1 MAAEMSLL
9 PAAIRIARARGMEFP
24 ADVDEYGLRVVNP
37 DFTSSRGFRWP
48 FPGSWAE
55 ASGPFL
61 DHRGPCP
68 RAEGDGICVARSW
81 RGMASAGIPAIT
93 VLLVGWRDADRLGE
107 GADKVRARRVFVV
120 DVTTVGAMLKVREV
134 GEGADL
140 HGSNLGGVNLRGADP
155 GSANLSYADLHDA
168 NLRGANLGSANL
180 YGANLSSADLRY
192 ADLRYA
198 DLRYSDLRCADLSG
212 ADLRDANLRGANLG
226 DANMN
231 GANLYGAN
239 LSSADLRYADLRYAD
254 LRCADLSGASLR
266 GVYLR
271 DADLSGADLRDAN
284 MNVAVRDY
292 AGSRGAIV

>member
-155 GSANLSYADLHDA
+155 GSANLS
-168 NLRGANLGSANL
+168 
-180 YGANLSSADLRY
+180 
-192 ADLRYA
+192 
-198 DLRYSDLRCADLSG
+198 G

-231 GANLYGAN
+231 GANLGSAN